1 MANTAK
7 LRYLIEPYVRSEL
20 EKIYIGHIFTEK
32 RLPLRKKKDGTYA
45 YHNFDAVSDDNSI
58 IASIKSHSWFTSG
71 GKLPSGKIGQIYQ
84 SIYFMNLVEAKT
96 KLMIFTDYETYE
108 RFKEY
113 SNGKLDDNIEIKYI
127 KLSDDLNRICIE
139 IRNAAS
145 EEMTRQNRNIT
156 STL

>member
-20 EKIYIGHIFTEK
+20 DKIYPGRGFTEK
-32 RLPLRKKKDGTYA
+32 SLPLRKKKDGTYA
-45 YHNFDAVSDDNSI
+45 YHDFDAVSDDNSI

-84 SIYFMNLVEAKT
+84 SIYFMSLVTAKT
-96 KLMIFTDYETYE
+96 KLMIFTDFETYQ

-113 SNGKLDDNIEIKYI
+113 SNGKVEDSIEIKYI
-127 KLSDDLNRICIE
+127 KLPEELQKIRIKILNE
-139 IRNAAS
+139 AS
-145 EEMTRQNRNIT
+145 NEMSRR
-156 STL
+156 

>member
-20 EKIYIGHIFTEK
+20 EKIYLGHIFTEK
-32 RLPLRKKKDGTYA
+32 RLPLHKKKNGTYA

-84 SIYFMNLVEAKT
+84 SIYFMNLVTAKT
-96 KLMIFTDYETYE
+96 KLMIFTDFETYE

-113 SNGKLDDNIEIKYI
+113 SNGKLDDSIEIKYI
-127 KLSDDLNRICIE
+127 KLSEELQRITINIQNE
-139 IRNAAS
+139 AS
-145 EEMTRQNRNIT
+145 EEMSRRT
-156 STL
+156 